1 MVSLQESTKHL
12 REEVRVKKNSVV
24 ALEDLLKT
32 AHQQSHEKRRKQQR
46 TTSSSSSSSAEMQQS
61 SPDMMSSGIRQPVIH
76 FFVTGP
82 DGLCVEFNE
91 KRTSSILHLKNK
103 IRKAFVPRLEIIK
116 YRRIHG
122 DLDGPSVRLIYQGRI
137 LTDDGTLDTNDIREG
152 DTIVAIID
160 RTEEDDDDEEE
171 SIRIHTYS
179 EENKQGNAG
188 MSSES
193 KHQSTDVGKLLLQ
206 QQETMQQ
213 VAWEMKRGLDVAM
226 QVMQQQ
232 PPSSSAKCSKNRGS
246 DSAHHNNQSP
256 YGSSSSSSSTGY
268 VGGRVGDMGVGGNDV
283 DLVDRWNQF
292 EQSMWNQLDSKMEQY
307 KERIA
312 IDVGKGL
319 HNHNNQHAANS
330 TSGLEIG
337 DLESDGEEHR
347 TRPPRLRS
355 TEATEGT
362 KKVILTYSNPSHPA
376 LPLYYPILLLS
387 LFLSSFRMQSLLLWI
402 HPNETSI

>member
-32 AHQQSHEKRRKQQR
+32 AHEQSHEKRRKQQR
-46 TTSSSSSSSAEMQQS
+46 TTTSDVPSSST
-61 SPDMMSSGIRQPVIH
+61 PDMVSGGIRQPVIR

-91 KRTSSILHLKNK
+91 KRTSSILHLKNE

-137 LTDDGTLDTNDIREG
+137 LTDDGTVDTNEIREG

-160 RTEEDDDDEEE
+160 RSEDEDDDEDG
-171 SIRIHTYS
+171 RIHTYS
-179 EENKQGNAG
+179 EENKQGNIG
-188 MSSES
+188 VSES
-193 KHQSTDVGKLLLQ
+193 KRQATTDMGKLLMQ

-213 VAWEMKRGLDVAM
+213 VAFEMKRGLDVAM
-226 QVMQQQ
+226 QVIQQQ
-232 PPSSSAKCSKNRGS
+232 HPQTSRGS
-246 DSAHHNNQSP
+246 KERGQDGTN
-256 YGSSSSSSSTGY
+256 YSSSSHGPVSMGQPGLA
-268 VGGRVGDMGVGGNDV
+268 GGRVGDMGVGVGGPDV

-292 EQSMWNQLDSKMEQY
+292 EQTMWHQLDTKMEQY
-307 KERIA
+307 QERIA
-312 IDVGKGL
+312 MDVGKGL
-319 HNHNNQHAANS
+319 HSH
-330 TSGLEIG
+330 TVTGSGMEIG

-355 TEATEGT
+355 TEASEG
-362 KKVILTYSNPSHPA
+362 IRRPAFFHPS
-376 LPLYYPILLLS
+376 S
-387 LFLSSFRMQSLLLWI
+387 
-402 HPNETSI
+402 

>member
-1 MVSLQESTKHL
+1 MFVCSTVPPHHHRSLTKKRIELVSLQESTKHL

-46 TTSSSSSSSAEMQQS
+46 ATTPEVQQS
-61 SPDMMSSGIRQPVIH
+61 SSPDTMNGGIRQPVIR

-91 KRTSSILHLKNK
+91 KRTSSILHLKNE

-137 LTDDGTLDTNDIREG
+137 LTDDGTVDTNEIRDG
-152 DTIVAIID
+152 DTLVAVID
-160 RTEEDDDDEEE
+160 RSDDEDDDDDV
-171 SIRIHTYS
+171 RMHHTHS
-179 EENKQGNAG
+179 EENKQGYAG
-188 MSSES
+188 GVSES
-193 KHQSTDVGKLLLQ
+193 KHQKTDVGKLLMQ

-213 VAWEMKRGLDVAM
+213 VAFEMKRGLDVAM

-232 PPSSSAKCSKNRGS
+232 QQPPSRGS
-246 DSAHHNNQSP
+246 KERGQDSMNHLHSQQ
-256 YGSSSSSSSTGY
+256 GSSSKGASG
-268 VGGRVGDMGVGGNDV
+268 GGRVGDRGVAGNDV

-292 EQSMWNQLDSKMEQY
+292 EQSMWHQLDSKMEQY
-307 KERIA
+307 QERIA
-312 IDVGKGL
+312 VDVGKGL
-319 HNHNNQHAANS
+319 RSHAES

-355 TEATEGT
+355 TEASDGT
-362 KKVILTYSNPSHPA
+362 TTTMKMMNE
-376 LPLYYPILLLS
+376 
-387 LFLSSFRMQSLLLWI
+387 SSQSQC
-402 HPNETSI
+402 HPNHNPTLTPIRP

>member
-32 AHQQSHEKRRKQQR
+32 AHQQSQEKRRKQQR
-46 TTSSSSSSSAEMQQS
+46 STSTSSSSSSAEIQQS
-61 SPDMMSSGIRQPVIH
+61 SPDMMSSGGIRQPVIH

-82 DGLCVEFNE
+82 DGLCVEFHE
-91 KRTSSILHLKNK
+91 KRTSSILHLKNE

-122 DLDGPSVRLIYQGRI
+122 DLDGPSVRLIYQGCI

-160 RTEEDDDDEEE
+160 RSDDDDEDV
-171 SIRIHTYS
+171 RIHIHS
-179 EENKQGNAG
+179 EENKQGNTG
-188 MSSES
+188 MSES

-232 PPSSSAKCSKNRGS
+232 PQPSSSSGRGNKERS
-246 DSAHHNNQSP
+246 SNNTHYNNQNP
-256 YGSSSSSSSTGY
+256 HGLSSTSTTGY
-268 VGGRVGDMGVGGNDV
+268 SGGNVGNVGDMGTGTLNEV

-292 EQSMWNQLDSKMEQY
+292 EQSMWHQMDSKMEQY

-312 IDVGKGL
+312 VDVGKGL
-319 HNHNNQHAANS
+319 QNHVHS

-355 TEATEGT
+355 TEASEGMKST
-362 KKVILTYSNPSHPA
+362 ISYCN
-376 LPLYYPILLLS
+376 LLV
-387 LFLSSFRMQSLLLWI
+387 FLS
-402 HPNETSI
+402 